1 MFEINV
7 EDSRART
14 LLSCKVPKISPY
26 ILRTTIDNMRKDIEL
41 NNIGYPTHVTVMTY
55 ESGEFNGEYFTS
67 LIDSIG
73 QRTL

>member
-1 MFEINV
+1 
-7 EDSRART
+7 
-14 LLSCKVPKISPY
+14 
-26 ILRTTIDNMRKDIEL
+26 MRKDIEL